1 VNSFNKHH
9 FSENVI
15 RPSKLES
22 KQRELEK
29 RDYKR
34 LLSKRDQ
41 FVDVKCPACS
51 YEDKSPEIKKYGVQ
65 FYRCN
70 NCDTLYLTPRP
81 TPEILDDYL
90 QYSENYEFWNKY
102 VFPQSEDARRIKL
115 FKPRV
120 ERVIKICRSHN
131 MRSKNLMEVGA
142 GFGTFCEEIKAKAFF
157 DQIIAVEPTPS
168 LAKSCRKK
176 GLNVIEKSISD
187 VHFDKETIDVIV
199 SFEVIE
205 HLFDPSSFIRTCYD
219 MLSSNGILILTCPNY
234 NGFDFQI
241 LGTLTKSIDLEH
253 LNYFNPKSLSFLLE
267 TNGFE
272 VLEIDTPG
280 KLDAELVRQEV
291 LAGCFSL
298 DNQPFLKRILIDEW
312 DTCGINFQQ
321 FLAENLMSSHMWLV
335 ARRLK

>member
-1 VNSFNKHH
+1 
-9 FSENVI
+9 
-15 RPSKLES
+15 
-22 KQRELEK
+22 
-29 RDYKR
+29 
-34 LLSKRDQ
+34 
-41 FVDVKCPACS
+41 
-51 YEDKSPEIKKYGVQ
+51 
-65 FYRCN
+65 
-70 NCDTLYLTPRP
+70 
-81 TPEILDDYL
+81 
-90 QYSENYEFWNKY
+90 
-102 VFPQSEDARRIKL
+102 
-115 FKPRV
+115 
-120 ERVIKICRSHN
+120 

-298 DNQPFLKRILIDEW
+298 DNQPFLKRVLIDEW